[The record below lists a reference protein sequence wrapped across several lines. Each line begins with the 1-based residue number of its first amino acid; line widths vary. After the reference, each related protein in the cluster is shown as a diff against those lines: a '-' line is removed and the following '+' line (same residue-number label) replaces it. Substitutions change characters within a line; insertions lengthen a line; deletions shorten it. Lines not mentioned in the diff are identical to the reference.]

1 MKSIFNI
8 FFLFSFVII
17 FSSCEKNH
25 LVTFQDYVYENIG
38 VSTDSLSQDSLK
50 FENVKYIYRINV
62 DEVNV
67 RKGPNTSYEVE
78 TTLTKDSKFLIDSVI
93 GDWSKIKVPSY
104 YIETTGFVSSKY
116 IERTNEKYFEPKPF
130 IIDQLF
136 SDAENKTDLYINYF
150 LVLLISASIGWYIYY
165 KKVKIEETNQ
175 LAYISW
181 AIIMFIAGILSVFIN
196 IETIGYNGIF
206 AIWLMLSIL
215 FTIIQL
221 LVKVPIKSI
230 LKKYLLLPVVIYGSF
245 ILGKLVV
252 VAIISAI
259 IILWVMHALNKKS
272 GVKNFV
278 SASPK
283 TTKPKSTST
292 SVSSKK
298 YLCKYCGHESS
309 ALKYLTAS
317 SCVRSPS
324 GKHQPFEGGVQ
335 DNYICMDCGHE
346 SPSLISLTGSSC
358 VRSPTGKHRPFKS
371 GVQSNYSC
379 KHCGHESSALKYLT
393 GSSCLKSPT
402 GKHQPL
408 E

>member
-1 MKSIFNI
+1 MKSVFNF

-25 LVTFQDYVYENIG
+25 LATFQDHVYEIIG
-38 VSTDSLSQDSLK
+38 ISTDSLSQVSLK
-50 FENVKYIYRINV
+50 FENAELFYRINV

-78 TTLTKDSKFLIDSVI
+78 TTLNKDSKFLVDSVV
-93 GDWSKIKVPSY
+93 GDWSKIKIPSY
-104 YIETTGFVSSKY
+104 YLETTGFVSSKY
-116 IERTNEKYFEPKPF
+116 IERTNERYFEPRQF
-130 IIDQLF
+130 IIDKVF
-136 SDAENKTDLYINYF
+136 SNAENKTDLYINYF
-150 LVLLISASIGWYIYY
+150 LVLLISALIGWYIYY

-181 AIIMFIAGILSVFIN
+181 GIVMFIAGLLSVFIN
-196 IETIGYNGIF
+196 IETIGYNGLF
-206 AIWLMLSIL
+206 AIWLILSIL

-221 LVKVPIKSI
+221 LIKVPFKSI
-230 LKKYLLLPVVIYGSF
+230 LKKYLLLPVVIFGSF

-252 VAIISAI
+252 VAIIGAI
-259 IILWVMHALNKKS
+259 IILWLMHASNKKS

-283 TTKPKSTST
+283 KTKSESTST
-292 SVSSKK
+292 SISSKK

-309 ALKYLTAS
+309 ELKYLTASSCLKSPTGKHQPFEGGIQDNYICMDCGHVSSELKYLTAS
-317 SCVRSPS
+317 SCVRSP
-324 GKHQPFEGGVQ
+324 
-335 DNYICMDCGHE
+335 
-346 SPSLISLTGSSC
+346 TG
-358 VRSPTGKHRPFKS
+358 RHRPFKS
-371 GVQSNYSC
+371 GVQSKYSC
-379 KHCGHESSALKYLT
+379 KHCGHESSELKYLT
-393 GSSCLKSPT
+393 ASSCLKSPT